1 MDLTDVTHSD
11 SLPALPTAAKQV
23 PSDSAPGTITGSAT
37 LTEVNSDS
45 QSISISVENVES
57 PTQLQQLATQ
67 ESEYH
72 SCQGSAPN
80 SHRNSLTVPPQS
92 FTSPQ
97 YTQQPLRH
105 STTSVP
111 SSSTPALNSSGV
123 ASPAPSRP
131 ETPWGSS
138 DILSAATTAS
148 TPLIGTPTTTLHM
161 AFHTKLGWMTWKDR
175 ESSLFALFERVFG
188 CTRAELKFGEAMDTI
203 GVDVEVPTAQVASLE
218 KELRKKYL
226 LAEIDKIHGVSPSVR
241 APDARLLRTSKSLG
255 SGVLEG
261 NTKSSILSLQDR
273 IKALHKCHESRRKEV
288 DAILAQWDS
297 MKTVLNDKAVKMD
310 AKIEAKPPRM
320 VEIESWVVDRLMQ
333 ELKTVQ
339 EW

>member
-1 MDLTDVTHSD
+1 
-11 SLPALPTAAKQV
+11 
-23 PSDSAPGTITGSAT
+23 
-37 LTEVNSDS
+37 
-45 QSISISVENVES
+45 
-57 PTQLQQLATQ
+57 
-67 ESEYH
+67 
-72 SCQGSAPN
+72 
-80 SHRNSLTVPPQS
+80 
-92 FTSPQ
+92 
-97 YTQQPLRH
+97 
-105 STTSVP
+105 
-111 SSSTPALNSSGV
+111 
-123 ASPAPSRP
+123 
-131 ETPWGSS
+131 
-138 DILSAATTAS
+138 
-148 TPLIGTPTTTLHM
+148 M

-261 NTKSSILSLQDR
+261 NTKSSIVSLQDR

-339 EW
+339 EKKQLAANTNKKGSLSREDPDFFDEGVEVVVLCGIWMVAVTMETVPVLIAAPEVPPGAALDIGTSLDAANPAAEEGI